1 MMQANAAD
9 MESLKDTVGSELLT
23 RVDVQRDALG
33 DLGDAS
39 TDVDAPEQLNLPS
52 PPKAHTATPGEL
64 ALLQGKTVHKQEPV
78 EAPRHLRANRQVAEQ
93 APVSAA
99 EPAAKWEAPKDE
111 AKTDEA
117 DVE

>member
-78 EAPRHLRANRQVAEQ
+78 EAPRQLRANRQ
-93 APVSAA
+93 APVAVA
-99 EPAAKWEAPKDE
+99 VPDAKWEAPKDE
-111 AKTDEA
+111 AKSDDA
-117 DVE
+117 DVEQL